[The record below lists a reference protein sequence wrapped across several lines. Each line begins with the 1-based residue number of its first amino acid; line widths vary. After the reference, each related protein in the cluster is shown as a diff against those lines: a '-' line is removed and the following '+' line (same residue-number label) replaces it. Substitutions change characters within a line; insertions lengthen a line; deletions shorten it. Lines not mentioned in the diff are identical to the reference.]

1 MLCFLQV
8 PLDNQPWQVF
18 LRAIMDLVFSP
29 TITTDATYILSGMIE
44 DHHSLFL
51 EVTDMS
57 GENIY
62 ENITYNYTVTF
73 E

>member
-1 MLCFLQV
+1 MQV
-8 PLDNQPWQVF
+8 PQDNQPWQVF
-18 LRAIMDLVFSP
+18 LKLRAIMDLVFSP
-29 TITTDATYILSGMIE
+29 TITTDATYTLSGMIE

-57 GENIY
+57 GENFC
-62 ENITYNYTVTF
+62 ENITYRYTVTY